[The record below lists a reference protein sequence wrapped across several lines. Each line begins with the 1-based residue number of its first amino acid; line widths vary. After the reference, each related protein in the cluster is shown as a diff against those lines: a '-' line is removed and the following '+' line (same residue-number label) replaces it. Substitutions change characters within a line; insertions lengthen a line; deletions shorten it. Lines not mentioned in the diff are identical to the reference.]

1 MRAEVLAAITD
12 LRSPEIPGAPSHQA
26 PLPVIG
32 DLLLILALGVAL
44 TALLALLVYYRHRR
58 KNARPAGRGLSG
70 SLSLGHTTGN
80 SARGSR
86 SSRRRRAR
94 RNPTLAETGGLPP
107 VRGREPLPP
116 AA

>member
-1 MRAEVLAAITD
+1 MRPDLLAAITD
-12 LRSPEIPGAPSHQA
+12 LRSPEIPVAPSRQA
-26 PLPVIG
+26 PSPVMG

-44 TALLALLVYYRHRR
+44 TALLALVVYYRYRR
-58 KNARPAGRGLSG
+58 KSAHAAGIGLST
-70 SLSLGHTTGN
+70 SHSLGPATGN
-80 SARGSR
+80 SERGSR

-107 VRGREPLPP
+107 VRDREPLPP